1 MAELLFPKVGAL
13 RLGYERKDVDE
24 FFGRARSAYEEPG
37 IPEDFAPFEVRRASF
52 DLKHGGYST
61 AAVDAALDR
70 LETAF
75 ATRIRERYA
84 KENGPDA
91 WMRDL
96 ADRAQT
102 LYPRLRRPEGE
113 RFAHPGTMTKGYDAS
128 DVDNL
133 MGRLVAFFDQGTP
146 LTPDDV
152 RSATFG
158 HRRGS
163 KAYAERVV
171 DVYLARA
178 VDILLGA
185 Q

>member
-1 MAELLFPKVGAL
+1 MAELLFPKVGPM
-13 RLGYERKDVDE
+13 RLGYDREDVDE
-24 FFGRARSAYEEPG
+24 FFDKARAAYEQPG
-37 IPEDFAPFEVRRASF
+37 IPEAFAPFDVRRASF

-61 AAVDAALDR
+61 VAVDSALDR
-70 LETAF
+70 LESAF

-84 KENGPDA
+84 KEHGPDA

-96 ADRAQT
+96 ADRAQA

-113 RFAHPGTMTKGYDAS
+113 RFAHPSGMHKGYDAR
-128 DVDNL
+128 DVDMIL
-133 MGRLVAFFDQGTP
+133 DRLVAFFDAGKP
-146 LTPDDV
+146 LTPDEV
-152 RSATFG
+152 RGATFG
-158 HRRGS
+158 SRRGK
-163 KAYAERVV
+163 KAYSERVV

>member
-1 MAELLFPKVGAL
+1 MAELLFPKVGAM
-13 RLGYERKDVDE
+13 RLGYDRTDVDD
-24 FFGRARSAYEEPG
+24 FFGKARTAYEQPG

-75 ATRIRERYA
+75 ATRIRERYS
-84 KENGPDA
+84 KEHGPDA

-96 ADRAQT
+96 ADRAQA
-102 LYPRLRRPEGE
+102 LYPRLRRPVGD
-113 RFAHPGTMTKGYDAS
+113 RFAHPSGLHKGYDVS
-128 DVDNL
+128 DVDAI
-133 MGRLVAFFDQGTP
+133 MDRLVAFFDQGTP
-146 LTPDDV
+146 LTADEV
-152 RSATFG
+152 RGATFG
-158 HRRGS
+158 TRRGK
-163 KAYAERVV
+163 KAYSERVV